1 MICVF
6 SRSALKATGPVSA
19 DHLADL
25 QRQRQRLI
33 SAVRRMAVVISEL
46 QADKAAGSEKQL
58 PLPDATHRPCHAQGE
73 DVDITEVLN
82 QYAPEP
88 GPWSDE
94 GHGTPP
100 HSLQKRRR
108 PDVALTDTGVPEVH
122 DLQDRVDE
130 SVESSTYD
138 TMPNSMNIATT
149 RVRDRVTPAVTSYV
163 PFMRMLQNLNVP
175 NPIANGADAYSPPVT
190 GSAAL
195 KRQPVFDSP
204 IGLPPA
210 ENTDV
215 ALTTSHAVPD
225 GPWDASM
232 APLLEMV
239 DWDASLL
246 SCWDFYGDEQKPA
259 LGGSFTNEAM
269 PAGFYQILQHFRLA
283 SVSREDLLREDE
295 DKSAKAKGNQP
306 DREIKSAALR
316 VYTYYSIGD
325 TLTSSEVVA
334 QADEAHVSDA
344 ALISDKSTPTIS
356 VHDASASAS
365 GVNTTQVP
373 RGFDCLLSAGFAL
386 AEVANFS
393 YPNSAPSKPTP
404 TPRIPCRS
412 APSSSRMKNAGWIA
426 GPAALQRVAAP
437 ERSQDASVARTRVD
451 WSLCCTKISSVSLG
465 RSGQWGS

>member
-25 QRQRQRLI
+25 QRQRPRLI

-58 PLPDATHRPCHAQGE
+58 PLPDATQRPCHAHGE

-88 GPWSDE
+88 GLWSDE

-100 HSLQKRRR
+100 HSLHKRRR

-149 RVRDRVTPAVTSYV
+149 RVQDRVTPAVTSYV

-195 KRQPVFDSP
+195 KTQPVFDSP
-204 IGLPPA
+204 TGLPPA

-232 APLLEMV
+232 APLLEIV
-239 DWDASLL
+239 DWDASLQSSL
-246 SCWDFYGDEQKPA
+246 PGVNNRFIDVRHVKTGECKKEI
-259 LGGSFTNEAM
+259 GGIVATTPNSREAR
-269 PAGFYQILQHFRLA
+269 FYQILQHFRLA
-283 SVSREDLLREDE
+283 SVLREDLLREDE

-316 VYTYYSIGD
+316 VYTYSSIGD

-356 VHDASASAS
+356 VHDASVSAS

-373 RGFDCLLSAGFAL
+373 RGFECLLSAGFAL
-386 AEVANFS
+386 
-393 YPNSAPSKPTP
+393 
-404 TPRIPCRS
+404 CRS
-412 APSSSRMKNAGWIA
+412 C
-426 GPAALQRVAAP
+426 QFF
-437 ERSQDASVARTRVD
+437 
-451 WSLCCTKISSVSLG
+451 VSKFLAI
-465 RSGQWGS
+465 

>member
-1 MICVF
+1 
-6 SRSALKATGPVSA
+6 
-19 DHLADL
+19 
-25 QRQRQRLI
+25 
-33 SAVRRMAVVISEL
+33 MAVVISEL

-58 PLPDATHRPCHAQGE
+58 PLPDATQRPCHAHGE

-88 GPWSDE
+88 GLWSDE

-100 HSLQKRRR
+100 HSLHKRRR

-149 RVRDRVTPAVTSYV
+149 RVQDRVTPAVTSYV

-195 KRQPVFDSP
+195 KTQPVFDSP
-204 IGLPPA
+204 TGLPPA

-232 APLLEMV
+232 APLLEIV
-239 DWDASLL
+239 DWDASLQ
-246 SCWDFYGDEQKPA
+246 SCWDFYGDEQNPA

-269 PAGFYQILQHFRLA
+269 F
-283 SVSREDLLREDE
+283 
-295 DKSAKAKGNQP
+295 
-306 DREIKSAALR
+306 
-316 VYTYYSIGD
+316 
-325 TLTSSEVVA
+325 
-334 QADEAHVSDA
+334 
-344 ALISDKSTPTIS
+344 
-356 VHDASASAS
+356 
-365 GVNTTQVP
+365 
-373 RGFDCLLSAGFAL
+373 
-386 AEVANFS
+386 
-393 YPNSAPSKPTP
+393 
-404 TPRIPCRS
+404 
-412 APSSSRMKNAGWIA
+412 
-426 GPAALQRVAAP
+426 
-437 ERSQDASVARTRVD
+437 
-451 WSLCCTKISSVSLG
+451 
-465 RSGQWGS
+465 